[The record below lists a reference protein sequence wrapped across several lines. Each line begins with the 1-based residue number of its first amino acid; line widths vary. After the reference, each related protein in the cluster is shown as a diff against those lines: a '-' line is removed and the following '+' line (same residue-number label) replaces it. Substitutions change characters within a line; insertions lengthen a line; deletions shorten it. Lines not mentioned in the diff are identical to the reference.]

1 MQSFLYQIYVIMA
14 VFHFEIDPKNVER
27 FRIHFFNWQ
36 VCIWI
41 RCDFFWIKIQLQI
54 LVYLIF
60 DSRRRSIMS
69 MKCTYASHCMH
80 TWVIMVRKRADNL
93 FIFFLFLVNHNN
105 LSLVF
110 YVICIFA
117 ECMKFCKSLG
127 FQWVLF
133 HCPKWEKPPPF
144 MWSTWM
150 ALSIQE
156 TFTWD
161 ILMNFFFQEEVVAGN
176 IEKIPRI
183 LNSANANP
191 FELCG
196 NI

>member
-110 YVICIFA
+110 LSVYSPNAWNFVNLLASNECYSIAQNEKNHHHSCEPHEWHLVFKKHLLEIF
-117 ECMKFCKSLG
+117 
-127 FQWVLF
+127 
-133 HCPKWEKPPPF
+133 
-144 MWSTWM
+144 
-150 ALSIQE
+150 
-156 TFTWD
+156 
-161 ILMNFFFQEEVVAGN
+161 
-176 IEKIPRI
+176 
-183 LNSANANP
+183 
-191 FELCG
+191 
-196 NI
+196 